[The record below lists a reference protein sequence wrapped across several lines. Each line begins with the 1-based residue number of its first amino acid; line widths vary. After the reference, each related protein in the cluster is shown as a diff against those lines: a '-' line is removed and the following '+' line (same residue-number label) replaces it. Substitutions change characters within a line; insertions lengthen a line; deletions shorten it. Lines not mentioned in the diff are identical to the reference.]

1 MRGIVV
7 EKENGHTIIL
17 TKKGEF
23 IKVKDKR
30 EFAVGDEYI
39 PNNNYRFTS
48 NTFLDRDSKFGK
60 VIPLIYNKKVVAIA
74 ASFAL
79 IFGVS
84 TAAYGY
90 VSPSKYINIDIN
102 PSVELVANRYNKI
115 IKVKSLNEDGTKIIE
130 DLSLKNKSITEAVNL
145 VMEAVKEDGYL
156 AQELGNEI
164 LITVAS
170 KNETYAKEIEM
181 ELTEIVK
188 QELVKEN
195 IEETPVTIGSVGLEV
210 HEEAEKL
217 GVSPGKLN
225 LIQKLQE
232 VNPEINYEEYSN
244 KSVQEIMKA
253 VKDVKKEEKPTSNEE
268 KQIETAPT
276 TGEDKKDN
284 MQNNNGNNNGN
295 NINVNSD
302 DKKQAEIKKENNGK
316 DNGNKN
322 INNEVKKE
330 NKQTKNEKKS
340 EGEQEL
346 NNSRKK
352 NNFFNKL
359 FKN

>member
-7 EKENGHTIIL
+7 EKENGHAIIL

-39 PNNNYRFTS
+39 PNNNYRFAS
-48 NTFLDRDSKFGK
+48 NTFLNRDSKFGK
-60 VIPLIYNKKVVAIA
+60 VIPLIYNKKVVAVA

-79 IFGVS
+79 VFGVS

-90 VSPSKYINIDIN
+90 VSPSKYVNIDIN

-115 IKVKSLNEDGTKIIE
+115 IKVKALNEDGTKIIE
-130 DLSLKNKSITEAVNL
+130 DLALKNKSITEAVNL
-145 VMEAVKEDGYL
+145 VVEAIKEDGYL

-170 KNETYAKEIEM
+170 KDETSAKEIEV
-181 ELTEIVK
+181 ELSESVK
-188 QELVKEN
+188 QELIKEN
-195 IEETPVTIGSVGLEV
+195 IEETSVTVGSVGLEA
-210 HEEAEKL
+210 HHEAEGL
-217 GVSPGKLN
+217 GISPGKLN

-232 VNPEINYEEYSN
+232 VDPEINYEEYSN

-253 VKDVKKEEKPTSNEE
+253 VKDVKKEENAKPDEE
-268 KQIETAPT
+268 KETVPS
-276 TGEDKKDN
+276 TGEDKKSN
-284 MQNNNGNNNGN
+284 TQTKNGNTNGNNNV
-295 NINVNSD
+295 NVNSE
-302 DKKQAEIKKENNGK
+302 DKKQAEIKEENKGK
-316 DNGNKN
+316 DNEKKN
-322 INNEVKKE
+322 INKEVKKE
-330 NKQTKNEKKS
+330 NKQTKNENKS
-340 EGEQEL
+340 ESEQEL
-346 NNSRKK
+346 NNSGKK
-352 NNFFNKL
+352 SNFFNKL